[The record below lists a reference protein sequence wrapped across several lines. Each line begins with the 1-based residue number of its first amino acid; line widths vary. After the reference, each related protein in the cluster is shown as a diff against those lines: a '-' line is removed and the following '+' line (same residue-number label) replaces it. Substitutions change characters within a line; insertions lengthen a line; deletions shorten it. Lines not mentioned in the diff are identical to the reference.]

1 MEEKM
6 NILFVCTGNTC
17 RSPMAEAVLK
27 NKSSEF
33 KVKSAGIHA
42 SPNAPL
48 SEGTKKVLENESIKL
63 DHKSQQVTSDLIT
76 WADVVLTMTHS
87 HKDLLTKL
95 FPNDQT
101 KYFTL
106 KEYNKAKENRALS
119 RYKIALDELKRKEAK
134 FVEPEKGFA
143 TELQREL
150 AITDLVKKEL
160 EKIQQDL
167 FTEDIQDPFGQ
178 DHAVYQVTYEE
189 LKNEINK
196 LINNKQ

>member
-1 MEEKM
+1 FPKGQGTMAAVIGLNQEQIEEELAKITEEIVDLA
-6 NILFVCTGNTC
+6 NIN
-17 RSPMAEAVLK
+17 SPGQIVISGSK
-27 NKSSEF
+27 K
-33 KVKSAGIHA
+33 GIDQA
-42 SPNAPL
+42 
-48 SEGTKKVLENESIKL
+48 
-63 DHKSQQVTSDLIT
+63 
-76 WADVVLTMTHS
+76 
-87 HKDLLTKL
+87 KL

-150 AITDLVKKEL
+150 AITDFVKKEL
-160 EKIQQDL
+160 EKIQEIQQDL

>member
-17 RSPMAEAVLK
+17 LSPMAEAVLK

-48 SEGTKKVLENESIKL
+48 NESIKL
-63 DHKSQQVTSDLIT
+63 DHKSQQVKSDLIT
-76 WADVVLTMTHS
+76 RTDVVLTKTHN

-119 RYKIALDELKRKEAK
+119 RHKIALDELKRKEAK

-150 AITDLVKKEL
+150 AITDFVKKEL
-160 EKIQQDL
+160 EKI
-167 FTEDIQDPFGQ
+167 
-178 DHAVYQVTYEE
+178 
-189 LKNEINK
+189 
-196 LINNKQ
+196 